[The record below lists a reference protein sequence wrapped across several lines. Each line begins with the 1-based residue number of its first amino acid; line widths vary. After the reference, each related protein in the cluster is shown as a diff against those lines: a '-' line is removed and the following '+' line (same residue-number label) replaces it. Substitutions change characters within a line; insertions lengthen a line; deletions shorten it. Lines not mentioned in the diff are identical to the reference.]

1 MKCRRYCNVNE
12 TSLKKSQIPNI
23 SPTNNSVIKS
33 IYIILI
39 ITIIIIIII
48 IIIMMM
54 MMIIIIII
62 IIIIMDTGLNKFGW

>member
-12 TSLKKSQIPNI
+12 TSLKKAQIPNI

-48 IIIMMM
+48 MM